1 MPELFKKI
9 KSKFN
14 RSQKTE
20 STYDKGGINPK
31 KDWFLILLS
40 VFVALLILIAVAVY
54 FYLQISAGNLFRAK
68 AGSSDNE
75 VKINQALLDKTISET
90 KRREE
95 FINQIKNGESIPRDP
110 SI

>member
-1 MPELFKKI
+1 MSELFKKI
-9 KSKFN
+9 KSLFGK
-14 RSQKTE
+14 SQKTE

-40 VFVALLILIAVAVY
+40 VFIALIILMFIAVY
-54 FYLQISAGNLFRAK
+54 FYLQVNEGNLFKAK

-75 VKINQALLDKTISET
+75 VKINQTLLDKTISET
-90 KRREE
+90 KRRDE
-95 FINQIKNGESIPRDP
+95 FISRIKSGENIPKDP